1 MLAKRLKDRGY
12 QVKELG
18 WDLCV
23 KGGIILGGLWVK
35 LQETS
40 YNALV
45 EGFHG
50 DQNAKRPYLIF
61 TMQVTILF

>member
-12 QVKELG
+12 KVNEPG

-45 EGFHG
+45 
-50 DQNAKRPYLIF
+50 
-61 TMQVTILF
+61 